1 MNHHHSLQL
10 LFLPEEGEH
19 QAGDTIYRCFLL
31 NRGEHCY
38 LYKIEADT
46 LTRHILLQKGKLEA
60 HNLIELPKFYKDD
73 LNDKPIYRFSFW
85 VQTNRGTGAELKAE
99 ICLRPK
105 NFFSR
110 KREIEMLDNCFGHPY
125 EINLQEQKKESES
138 LQSYTRK
145 HHTHLPKGSSTSYS
159 RRVDIHN
166 PEKVAHFPREID
178 LHIEALRPN
187 AGKMEA
193 SLILQ
198 IQLRAFEEYL
208 NEAIRLGIDEILIV
222 HGKGEGVLRSKIH
235 DALDKNPYVKKYEKV
250 HHIFGS
256 GATTVFL

>member
-10 LFLPEEGEH
+10 LFLPEGNER
-19 QAGDTIYRCFLL
+19 QAGDTTYRCFLL
-31 NRGEHCY
+31 NRGEHSY

-46 LTRHILLQKGKLEA
+46 LTRDIIRENGKLGA
-60 HNLIELPKFYKDD
+60 KDLIELPKLYKDD

-85 VQTNRGTGAELKAE
+85 VQTSRGTGAELKAE
-99 ICLRPK
+99 ISLRPK
-105 NFFSR
+105 KFFAR
-110 KREIEMLDNCFGHPY
+110 KTAIEMLDNCLGYPY
-125 EINLQEQKKESES
+125 EISLQEQKKKRES

-145 HHTHLPKGSSTSYS
+145 HHTHLPKGSPTPYS

-178 LHIEALRPN
+178 LHIEALRPD

-198 IQLRAFEEYL
+198 IQFRAFEDYL

-235 DALDKNPYVKKYEKV
+235 NALDINPYVKKYEKV